1 VTSVRN
7 RIGLLLAASVLLAVS
22 ACTEANN
29 GSPTPTPSESG
40 PPTTGSSGTPTV
52 PVPDRPKDLPVNGL
66 EACSLLTEGQ
76 RQELTV
82 SRTRDTVNGSEHY
95 NGASECVLEVNKA
108 GTSYSY
114 RLLLATNED
123 VSEWLTGT
131 RNVEA
136 TLVSVVGYPAVRYY
150 LRGSTDEQSS
160 GCSTSVGV
168 ASGQEVVASHRE
180 GTDALFTRDE
190 MCAMS
195 QRVAELA
202 VTTLQGLK

>member
-1 VTSVRN
+1 MTGVRSWVA
-7 RIGLLLAASVLLAVS
+7 LLIAVPVLFAAS

-29 GSPTPTPSESG
+29 GSPAPTPSGSE
-40 PPTTGSSGTPTV
+40 PPSASSSGTPTV
-52 PVPDRPKDLPVNGL
+52 PVPDRPEELPVHGL
-66 EACSLLTEGQ
+66 DACSLLTEGQ

-82 SRTRDTVNGSEHY
+82 SRVRSTVNGSEHY
-95 NGASECVLEVNKA
+95 KGASECVLEVNKA
-108 GTSYSY
+108 GTSYSF
-114 RLLLATNED
+114 RLLLASNED

-136 TLVSVVGYPAVRYY
+136 TLVSVAGYPAARYY
-150 LRGSTDEQSS
+150 LRGSTDDQSS
-160 GCSTSVGV
+160 GCSTAVGV

-190 MCAMS
+190 MCEMS

-202 VTTLQGLK
+202 VTTLQGLR